1 MSQTNIETRS
11 TPLVNNGDSLPDL
24 ADVPVGA
31 EPTVQGT
38 ELPSLS
44 VDSTSLDSVEA
55 GWPSDKPLPD
65 LRIGAETEPTT
76 GDRLEVAQSEM
87 AGRVTSVVLE
97 QARQEE
103 INRAISEALRPIHE
117 AEENLDRVC
126 RQPFGADQA
135 IGVVLEPRLRVPQ
148 GENAEPVTAVGG
160 AELMLQF
167 GAMSSEGQQH
177 LMQPLVD
184 RLKLPDEVAQALI
197 QMATRVRDITD
208 AARRGAP
215 AHEVQNQIRQAIGG
229 MHVYKPPYDMP
240 AQQSELTGAWVSAY
254 ATGVA
259 IGQQLHDRHD
269 QAGTLDTRLEAIL
282 RREYAEA

>member
-1 MSQTNIETRS
+1 MSETNNETYRI
-11 TPLVNNGDSLPDL
+11 PLDGNGDPLPPL
-24 ADVPVGA
+24 TNAPVRA
-31 EPTVQGT
+31 ESTAGET

-44 VDSTSLDSVEA
+44 IDPTEEGPTSHERPEVVGAIA
-55 GWPSDKPLPD
+55 GSAT
-65 LRIGAETEPTT
+65 GA
-76 GDRLEVAQSEM
+76 
-87 AGRVTSVVLE
+87 VLE
-97 QARQEE
+97 QARQED
-103 INRAISEALRPIHE
+103 AISEALRSIHE
-117 AEENLDRVC
+117 TEESLDFVC

-148 GENAEPVTAVGG
+148 AENAEPVTAVGG

-167 GAMSSEGQQH
+167 GAMSSEGQQN
-177 LMQPLVD
+177 LIQPLID
-184 RLKLPDEVAQALI
+184 RLELPREVAQALI
-197 QMATRVRDITD
+197 QMATRIRDITD

-229 MHVYKPPYDMP
+229 MHTHKLPHDMP
-240 AQQSELTGAWVSAY
+240 AQESELTGAWVSAY